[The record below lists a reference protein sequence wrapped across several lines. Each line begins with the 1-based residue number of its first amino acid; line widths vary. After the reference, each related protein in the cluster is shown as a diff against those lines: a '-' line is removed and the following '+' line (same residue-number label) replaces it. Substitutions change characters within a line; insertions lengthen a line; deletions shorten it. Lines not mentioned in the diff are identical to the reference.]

1 MDKSEKGEKGNF
13 VNLKNVFNFDN
24 LVFFQKSSMRKE
36 VTTGDD
42 L

>member
-1 MDKSEKGEKGNF
+1 MDKSEKGNF
-13 VNLKNVFNFDN
+13 VNLRNVFNFDN
-24 LVFFQKSSMRKE
+24 LVFFQKSSIRKE